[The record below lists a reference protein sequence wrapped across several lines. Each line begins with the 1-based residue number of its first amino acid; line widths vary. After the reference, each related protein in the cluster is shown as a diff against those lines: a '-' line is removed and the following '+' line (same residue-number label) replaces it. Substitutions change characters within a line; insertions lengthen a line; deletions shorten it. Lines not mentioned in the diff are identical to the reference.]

1 MQNLAIQDRALYDS
15 FVELT
20 RFLLPIEVDFR
31 HVSQLKAGFIS
42 KDHGALAYL
51 PINTFK
57 ETIKGV
63 FKHFRQV
70 DEIITRISECVKS
83 EITKNGELTIL
94 ADSSKLSAMIEFMKY
109 YPQVV

>member
-1 MQNLAIQDRALYDS
+1 M
-15 FVELT
+15 

-83 EITKNGELTIL
+83 EITKNGVLTQM
-94 ADSSKLSAMIEFMKY
+94 ADSSKLSTMIEFMKY
-109 YPQVV
+109 YPQVVKKKDKK